1 MSGAGCWMVLLVE
14 AQLLFLSNSLGFK
27 HTCRL
32 ATVDTHTHHLSY
44 DGGAARAQVTGQRQ
58 KKNKERDVS
67 FSLSISYVRYRLKLS
82 CTHSRKEAIVYI
94 SGTKQVYNTR
104 KKREW
109 CSIKCALIKDFR

>member
-32 ATVDTHTHHLSY
+32 ATVDTHTHHLSC

-67 FSLSISYVRYRLKLS
+67 FSLSLFLTS
-82 CTHSRKEAIVYI
+82 AI
-94 SGTKQVYNTR
+94 
-104 KKREW
+104 
-109 CSIKCALIKDFR
+109 A